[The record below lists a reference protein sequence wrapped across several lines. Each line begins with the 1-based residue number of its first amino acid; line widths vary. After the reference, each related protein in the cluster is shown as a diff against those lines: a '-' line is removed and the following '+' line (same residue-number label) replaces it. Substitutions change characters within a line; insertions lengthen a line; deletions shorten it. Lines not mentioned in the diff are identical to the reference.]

1 MGKLIGEVGMVSQRM
16 IGIALIAAGVVLLVL
31 GLNATDAPLGRL
43 SEALT
48 GSYPDRT
55 IWQLAGGAAA
65 LCVGVVLAARR

>member
-1 MGKLIGEVGMVSQRM
+1 MYPQRLVGL
-16 IGIALIAAGVVLLVL
+16 ALVAAGTVLVVL
-31 GLNATDAPLGRL
+31 GLNATDAPVAQL

-65 LCVGVVLAARR
+65 LLVGLVLAAGRRLR